1 MADWRK
7 KSSGLSFLLRS
18 WRRYVLPWLNHES
31 FGPTS
36 ALTYGWVC
44 RQNMHTVDL
53 RATPYLCLFIILIYN
68 VDSEYAKVLI
78 IYVLWLD
85 TKNFYLMPDSALPTN
100 KHRTSIGSN
109 VDIICYCLF
118 VCMCVIILPYSLLFL
133 FSFPNIT

>member
-1 MADWRK
+1 MEWQTLMADWRK
-7 KSSGLSFLLRS
+7 KSSGANISAEIMEETCASLIKS
-18 WRRYVLPWLNHES
+18 WV

-53 RATPYLCLFIILIYN
+53 RATPYLCLFIILIHN
-68 VDSEYAKVLI
+68 VDSEYAKFLI

-118 VCMCVIILPYSLLFL
+118 VCMCVW
-133 FSFPNIT
+133 